1 MSLMSKKFSVTIS
14 DAMFKELEDMAEK
27 EGRTTANLA
36 AYLIEAGLREII
48 KIQALKKQNQ
58 A

>member
-14 DAMFKELEDMAEK
+14 DAIFKELEDMAEK

>member
-1 MSLMSKKFSVTIS
+1 MSKKFSVTIS

-36 AYLIEAGLREII
+36 AYLIEAGLREIL

-58 A
+58 G

>member
-1 MSLMSKKFSVTIS
+1 MSLMSKKFSVTVS
-14 DAMFKELEDMAEK
+14 DAIFKELEDMAEK

>member
-1 MSLMSKKFSVTIS
+1 MSLMSKKFSVTVSEAI
-14 DAMFKELEDMAEK
+14 FKELEDMAEK